1 LRRVEPMALS
11 RSKKSHLIVDQ
22 FSIPLLAAI
31 NTMRLSRI
39 VISSEF
45 TGAASNSLV
54 ATLTQ

>member
-1 LRRVEPMALS
+1 MALS
-11 RSKKSHLIVDQ
+11 RSKKSHSIVDQ

-39 VISSEF
+39 VISSES